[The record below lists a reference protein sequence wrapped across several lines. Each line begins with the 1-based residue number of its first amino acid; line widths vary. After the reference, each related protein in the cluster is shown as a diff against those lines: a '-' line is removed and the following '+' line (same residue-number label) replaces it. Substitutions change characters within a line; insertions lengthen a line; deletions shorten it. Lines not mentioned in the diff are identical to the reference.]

1 MNYERFAHCRRPH
14 GPFKMKSNNKSVVPL
29 ALLCFTL
36 NNWDFISCT
45 FIRSFFS
52 SVCIHLVVDSNRTVF
67 TSPCYIH
74 LASTFLFCW
83 FFGVF
88 FFFREYCFL
97 FLITNYLF
105 KLLSYKTIVI
115 NAHIVYV
122 PCGPLIGEL
131 INL

>member
-29 ALLCFTL
+29 LCFTL
-36 NNWDFISCT
+36 NNWDFVSCT
-45 FIRSFFS
+45 FILSFFS

-74 LASTFLFCW
+74 LASTFYSVGFFC
-83 FFGVF
+83 FFSW
-88 FFFREYCFL
+88 
-97 FLITNYLF
+97 I
-105 KLLSYKTIVI
+105 LLSFSHYLLCYKTIVI

-131 INL
+131 IKLWHNFW